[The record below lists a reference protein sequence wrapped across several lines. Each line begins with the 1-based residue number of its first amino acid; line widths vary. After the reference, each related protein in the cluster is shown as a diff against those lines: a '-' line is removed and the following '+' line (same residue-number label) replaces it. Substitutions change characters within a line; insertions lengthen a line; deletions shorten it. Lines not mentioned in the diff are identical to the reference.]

1 MKRMGMRWV
10 LIATATCWFSMST
23 QFCSATTLSGLVEFS
38 TDSSGNFYN
47 GSVWNT
53 RGGDTAVDLWVIQ
66 GSEPHFVN
74 GPSDAQAGISI
85 PLQMGENVFTV
96 YAAPG
101 GFTPH
106 HGLNLFFNGD

>member
-38 TDSSGNFYN
+38 TDASGNFFN

-53 RGGDTAVDLWVIQ
+53 RGGDTAVDLWVVR
-66 GSEPHFVN
+66 GGDLHGAFLN
-74 GPSDAQAGISI
+74 GPSDADCGISI
-85 PLQMGENVFTV
+85 PLRLGENTFTIL
-96 YAAPG
+96 ASTG
-101 GFTPH
+101 GFTPN
-106 HGLNLFFNGD
+106 HGLNLF

>member
-38 TDSSGNFYN
+38 TDASGNFYN

-53 RGGDTAVDLWVIQ
+53 RGGDSAVDLWVIRGTNMQ
-66 GSEPHFVN
+66 GSFLN
-74 GPSDAQAGISI
+74 GPSDAQAGVSIS
-85 PLQMGENVFTV
+85 LSDGEHTFVI
-96 YAAPG
+96 YANQG
-101 GFTPH
+101 GS
-106 HGLNLFFNGD
+106 